1 MYNSKSWTKKVVS
14 VFFILFVLVDAIL
27 LSFTLQKRT
36 SVKMFFKASTP
47 SPNIFAPYI
56 KNLGMCFAILV
67 YFDFGYVCIRP
78 GVSLYWPGS

>member
-1 MYNSKSWTKKVVS
+1 M
-14 VFFILFVLVDAIL
+14 FVLVDVIL

-36 SVKMFFKASTP
+36 LVKKFFKASTP

-67 YFDFGYVCIRP
+67 YFDYGYMWGGLLEPIKNSAIWKSV
-78 GVSLYWPGS
+78 L